1 MAKKYSRLSRVEEQK
16 NIRSAIK
23 YIILSIAALLAF
35 FFFGLP
41 AIVKFAAFLSDI
53 RQSGEPVIRE
63 DTIPPVLPRFNSF
76 PEATNQIKVEISG
89 TTEPGATVILYLN
102 NSEEE
107 ILANNE
113 GVFTYAYL
121 LKKGENTISA
131 IAKDSSGNES
141 QESQVYK
148 VTYDNEPPEIEIT
161 NPEDGGE
168 YYGSKQ
174 RQVVIEGITEENAN
188 IKINDRIVVV
198 ESDGSFSFAT
208 TLSEGEN
215 TFTIISEDVA
225 GNSSE
230 ETIKLHF
237 TP

>member
-53 RQSGEPVIRE
+53 RQSGEPVMRE
-63 DTIPPVLPRFNSF
+63 DTIPPVLPRFDPF
-76 PEATNQIKVEISG
+76 PEATNKLKVEISG
-89 TTEPGATVILYLN
+89 TTEPGATVVLYLN
-102 NSEEE
+102 NTEEE

-113 GVFTYAYL
+113 GIFTYSYL
-121 LKKGENTISA
+121 LKKGVNTISA

-161 NPEDGGE
+161 SPEDGGE
-168 YYGSKQ
+168 YYG
-174 RQVVIEGITEENAN
+174 
-188 IKINDRIVVV
+188 
-198 ESDGSFSFAT
+198 
-208 TLSEGEN
+208 
-215 TFTIISEDVA
+215 
-225 GNSSE
+225 
-230 ETIKLHF
+230 
-237 TP
+237 